1 MKFKIILFKHS
12 FKKYRKL
19 GIILTKNVQDFTSIL
34 REIEDLNKWRNHV
47 YGLGD

>member
-12 FKKYRKL
+12 LKKYRKL
-19 GIILTKNVQDFTSIL
+19 GIYLTKDVQDFRSVL

-47 YGLGD
+47 YGPGD